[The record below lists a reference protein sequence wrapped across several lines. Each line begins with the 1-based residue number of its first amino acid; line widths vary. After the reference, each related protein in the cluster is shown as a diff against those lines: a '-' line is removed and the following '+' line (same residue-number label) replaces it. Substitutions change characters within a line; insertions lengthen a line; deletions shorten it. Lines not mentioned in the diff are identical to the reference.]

1 MRRFFSFVKLLVPTV
16 VSIVIFSCSAA
27 ELNDFQVND
36 FVEYRMFNLL
46 DDYPSIYE
54 AVNSLDQTTFNR
66 LLGDAVNHKTNQF
79 IAMSRGTNDLL
90 SYKTDPDGAG
100 YHEKD
105 PVHELLE
112 RAKSLLARLMDQDQL
127 DSEIGATSYVS
138 DLFGFIDSVRL
149 ANVGYESDIV
159 SIMSKSAEHTV
170 DMEYSFPG
178 HIVENIGESI
188 LDMTDPDTLIS
199 AKYNQKK
206 LAKMLLISDTDIT
219 DGLGN
224 PMGLGNSVQGIRA
237 LLKGVI
243 ELLQNAEVRDSI
255 YDIVREMG
263 KAAAAEIPTTDPT
276 YNADIV
282 DYAQQ
287 KYAKDGVKR
296 VKDVLRE
303 EMENKEDYFTV
314 GGKEYSKAGDDLYRR
329 NSTTEYADAEARNV
343 SKEQLPHMI
352 SLLLRGDRPDFLFAP
367 TGNKDYFAE
376 RFVTALKKLNID
388 WDKSH
393 LEESL
398 YDMIRYDTYGRD
410 RLSDTSGAYDISM
423 LEATMMTGGV
433 TANMGWTDGGA
444 TGESSTQPNASH
456 GHGAPVGNITLND
469 SIFGMKTANDDLAGG
484 GMYELVLG
492 INYDPAGQHDLRIFR
507 SKDPFTSAD
516 ALAGKCELKYNQNFC
531 ALNFLATH
539 CVGDVGHPTGG
550 NPNNTTAALNQF
562 VPYSPTG
569 TKDTNTAAFNM
580 NWVAR
585 GCYNG
590 EGPYYYADPNAT
602 TTEVNGK
609 TYYRYL
615 RANGK
620 LYAYV
625 HKDSD
630 DPNDSTKWEYLY
642 PVVNGEPADVISYT
656 AEIPVTN
663 AVYHSNEVV
672 DGRFVLL
679 QFKIR
684 IKIGTTIN
692 AVATFGPIAT
702 YDIDDVVNVIN
713 NAINSAAGSTL
724 NLCSLYDPDNNSS
737 TNNFLK
743 IVAPPGQTIEISN
756 ANNPD
761 TTSDNPVQVFLQQDF
776 GDNEVKIVYPN
787 SFKINNNAT
796 VNIKIDQAVNANV
809 SFSVLSPDYDGW
821 WTGPELT
828 NTIINSVGSAYVSG
842 SESNIIL
849 EGKSTTEGI
858 AKIELSNVSGNG
870 MSEIFGSAM
879 NSVSKTFVE
888 RYHRYRES
896 WRTDYYM
903 IRRSTKTPPDTSGS
917 TFYTPADMVSGA
929 ANNASCFVIKEIIP
943 ESEPKRACASQ
954 EEALYRNL
962 QWILTEKKITL
973 IVPMYLFVNALGC
986 IKQDLAFF
994 QIVEGNGFEG
1004 LVNARKF
1011 RTNRVWAKKGTT
1023 GHSIIPGDY
1032 RLYVETSPEVEVALG
1047 IMLGEDKVMETV
1059 GYGSA
1064 NPPIIPHTFASI
1076 SRLAFPRS
1084 DVSNRGVNST
1094 VYGNEYGN
1102 AYDFLNFSVGSREF
1116 SVDDDDPVW
1125 KLRNG
1130 LVPLI
1135 VTALSTAWEL
1145 SDENNKGILRVL
1157 DSQFASLKPLFFFNK
1172 NGSGVMSKSWLP
1184 RIAGSEA
1191 HIYDFMMPDQDVPG
1205 FSASTSSPTGYFGGW
1220 ATRNYYQLK
1229 SMPTSMTFMV
1239 DSDPSRT
1246 RSNRIKRAD
1255 GFIASLTYYKSD
1267 EPRGDNNLPN
1277 TRLITKLLK
1286 VLDKVGSSSFADPDP
1301 ENIVDEDISTFGTRR
1316 KLFYGA
1322 EQVMTNQR
1330 IIKNASTYNLT
1341 TIDETSFKN
1350 LDFPSW
1356 MFTNTTF
1363 VDANN
1368 DGLHDGTYSDI
1379 RPGDIVV
1386 DEDLNLSIGSDT
1398 LGMGLAKFTD
1408 VRAPDYVG
1416 TDKRSWKSF
1425 NDAADK
1431 AVEFTSNLGKAQ
1443 GKYNITENLV
1453 NLIDKFFTR
1462 VTVGQDEIN
1471 SLVHTLGIINAYHD
1485 GSEWKYPEELIDI
1498 QTKLAPTMADIGK
1511 AHAVESAEFN
1521 LALMVEGGLI
1531 DYVLNTMETPF
1542 STEEIV
1548 SDFQRLLNHRLI
1560 AQNEDSRNSI
1570 LWSDL
1575 IEMNEGLIASLLDKL
1590 DPVVFTEMNDFQ
1602 YNGPWGESIFDAWD
1616 PFGDLGKVFSQ

>member
-1 MRRFFSFVKLLVPTV
+1 MFFVLVINTLTTEVYTMRRFFSFVKLFVPIV
-16 VSIVIFSCSAA
+16 VSFIIFSCSAA

-79 IAMSRGTNDLL
+79 IAMSRGTNELL

-112 RAKSLLARLMDQDQL
+112 HAKSLLARLMDQDEL

-138 DLFGFIDSVRL
+138 DLFGFIDSVRQ
-149 ANVGYESDIV
+149 ADVGYESDIV

-178 HIVENIGESI
+178 HIVENIEESI

-206 LAKMLLISDTDIT
+206 LAKMLLISDTDMT

-263 KAAAAEIPTTDPT
+263 NAAAAEIPTTDPA
-276 YNADIV
+276 YNADVI
-282 DYAQQ
+282 DYAQN
-287 KYAKDGVKR
+287 KYAKDGFKR

-314 GGKEYSKAGDDLYRR
+314 GGKEYSNAGNDLYRR

-398 YDMIRYDTYGRD
+398 YDMIRYDPYGRD
-410 RLSDTSGAYDISM
+410 RLSSDNHPVIGSPAYDFSM
-423 LEATMMTGGV
+423 LEAAMMTGGV
-433 TANMGWTDGGA
+433 TANMGWIDGEDTNEPVQA
-444 TGESSTQPNASH
+444 PSDSH

-469 SIFGMKTANDDLAGG
+469 SIFAMNTSQ
-484 GMYELVLG
+484 MLG
-492 INYDPAGQHDLRIFR
+492 IHMYGIGFNHAGRIFR
-507 SKDPFTSAD
+507 STDPFSLSD
-516 ALAGKCELKYNQNFC
+516 ANLGKCNISYTQNYC

-539 CVGDVGHPTGG
+539 SVGDVGHETGG
-550 NPNNTTAALNQF
+550 NRDGTTSAQDGYI
-562 VPYSPTG
+562 PYSPTG

-585 GCYNG
+585 ACSNG
-590 EGPYYYADPNAT
+590 EGPYYYADPNAP
-602 TTEVNGK
+602 TTEINGIS
-609 TYYRYL
+609 YYRYL

-620 LYAYV
+620 VYAYIY
-625 HKDSD
+625 KDPLNLADTS
-630 DPNDSTKWEYLY
+630 KWKYIY
-642 PVVNGEPADVISYT
+642 PVDGAEPADVMSIIGTMHTESPFVFT
-656 AEIPVTN
+656 
-663 AVYHSNEVV
+663 SNVNLSS
-672 DGRFVLL
+672 GKYIAAGTTL
-679 QFKIR
+679 KIR
-684 IKIGTTIN
+684 INIGNRIS
-692 AVATFGPIAT
+692 AVASFVGRVVGNFSREEIINIINGALGENLCTP
-702 YDIDDVVNVIN
+702 YDSGSNRWIRITTNGESIVIMDENDPVFYDPVSYLLINDTAQNQVRAYYPYVTVTQDTSMRFKIDDVVNTEVTFTMGN
-713 NAINSAAGSTL
+713 WTRNQVVSHLKTHLGYNYVAGSG
-724 NLCSLYDPDNNSS
+724 NN
-737 TNNFLK
+737 
-743 IVAPPGQTIEISN
+743 EI
-756 ANNPD
+756 
-761 TTSDNPVQVFLQQDF
+761 
-776 GDNEVKIVYPN
+776 
-787 SFKINNNAT
+787 
-796 VNIKIDQAVNANV
+796 
-809 SFSVLSPDYDGW
+809 
-821 WTGPELT
+821 
-828 NTIINSVGSAYVSG
+828 IINGLKKDDNAL
-842 SESNIIL
+842 L
-849 EGKSTTEGI
+849 EI
-858 AKIELSNVSGNG
+858 HNVSGDDG
-870 MSEIFGSAM
+870 LLRFFGISGGSLVQ
-879 NSVSKTFVE
+879 NTCQ
-888 RYHRYRES
+888 RYHRYRPR
-896 WRTDYYM
+896 WHTDYYLIKM
-903 IRRSTKTPPDTSGS
+903 DRGVFTPI
-917 TFYTPADMVSGA
+917 DMLTGGA
-929 ANNASCFVIKEIIP
+929 TDATCFIIDEIIP
-943 ESEPKRACASQ
+943 EDEPKRACASQ

-962 QWILTEKKITL
+962 QWVLTEKKIVL
-973 IVPMYLFVNALGC
+973 IVPFYLNPLGAEFC
-986 IKQDLAFF
+986 MF
-994 QIVEGNGFEG
+994 QFVEGNGFEG
-1004 LVNARKF
+1004 LVNSRKF
-1011 RTNRVWAKKGTT
+1011 RANKIWAKKGTQ
-1023 GHSIIPGDY
+1023 GISKIPGDY
-1032 RLYVETSPEVEVALG
+1032 RLFIVTSSPTKVLSVVDFDESTVLG
-1047 IMLGEDKVMETV
+1047 TIGNS
-1059 GYGSA
+1059 SA
-1064 NPPIIPHTFASI
+1064 NPAIIPHTFASI

-1084 DVSNRGVNST
+1084 DVANLPAGHE
-1094 VYGNEYGN
+1094 EYGIQYEN
-1102 AYDFLNFSVGSREF
+1102 EVAFQDFSIGSREF
-1116 SVDDDDPVW
+1116 EVSDDDPVW
-1125 KLRNG
+1125 KKRNG

-1135 VTALSTAWEL
+1135 ITALSTAWEL
-1145 SDENNKGILRVL
+1145 SDDTHRGILRVL
-1157 DSQFASLKPLFFFNK
+1157 DSQFASLKPLFYF
-1172 NGSGVMSKSWLP
+1172 SKWTDGAVPQSWLP
-1184 RIAGSEA
+1184 RIKGGSNNSYDFLCPDEKA
-1191 HIYDFMMPDQDVPG
+1191 TTYGSFIYDTNDTT
-1205 FSASTSSPTGYFGGW
+1205 AWFGGW
-1220 ATRNYYQLK
+1220 NVRNYYQLK

-1246 RSNRIKRAD
+1246 RVNKNKRAD

-1286 VLDKVGSSSFADPDP
+1286 VLDKVGSAAFADPDP
-1301 ENIVDEDISTFGTRR
+1301 ENIVDDDIATFGTRR

-1341 TIDETSFKN
+1341 TIDKTSFKN
-1350 LDFPSW
+1350 VDFPSW

-1416 TDKRSWKSF
+1416 SDKRSWKSF

-1443 GKYNITENLV
+1443 GKYNITDNLV

-1471 SLVHTLGIINAYHD
+1471 SLMHTLGIINAYHD
-1485 GSEWKYPEELIDI
+1485 GSEWQYPEELIDI
-1498 QTKLAPTMADIGK
+1498 QTRLAPTIADIGK

-1548 SDFQRLLNHRLI
+1548 SDLQRLLNHRLI

-1575 IEMNEGLIASLLDKL
+1575 VEMNEGLIASLLDRL
-1590 DPVVFTEMNDFQ
+1590 EPVVFTEMNDFQ